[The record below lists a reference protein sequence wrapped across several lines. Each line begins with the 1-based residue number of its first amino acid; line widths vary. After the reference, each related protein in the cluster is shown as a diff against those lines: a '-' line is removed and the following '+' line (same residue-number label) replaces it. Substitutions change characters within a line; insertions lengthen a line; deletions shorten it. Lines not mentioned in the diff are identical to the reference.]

1 MRTSNSEAVAGT
13 TERKLGKKE
22 LMSVFWR
29 SFTINASFNYERQMS
44 QGFVYSMI
52 PVLKK
57 LYPGKDQF
65 ADALTRHSEFFN
77 VTPMVAPLTMG
88 IAAAME
94 EENAK
99 SDDFDASS
107 VNAVK
112 ASLMG
117 PLSGIGDSVFWGT
130 LRPLAAGI
138 ACSLALAGNAA
149 APIIFLVLFNV
160 FNVACRYFGLV
171 KGYEMG
177 TSLLSKLE
185 KSGVM
190 QKVFLGASI
199 IGLLVIGAMS
209 ASMVSVSLALS
220 IGSGESVILLDD
232 VINGIMP
239 KILPLLVT
247 LLCYWLI
254 RKGCK
259 VNTLLLGIIVV
270 SVVLCFFG
278 IM

>member
-1 MRTSNSEAVAGT
+1 MKTSNENATAQ
-13 TERKLGKKE
+13 RALGKKE

-29 SFTINASFNYERQMS
+29 SFTINASFQYERQMS

-52 PVLKK
+52 PVINK
-57 LYPGKDQF
+57 LFPNKEDR
-65 ADALTRHSEFFN
+65 AEALERHGEFFN
-77 VTPMVAPLTMG
+77 VTPMVAPFVMG
-88 IAAAME
+88 ITSAME
-94 EENAK
+94 EENAREK
-99 SDDFDASS
+99 DFDASS

-138 ACSLALAGNAA
+138 ACSLALAGNAV
-149 APIIFLVLFNV
+149 APILFLVIFNV
-160 FNVACRYFGLV
+160 FNVACRYFGLM

-177 TSLLSKLE
+177 TAFLTKLQ
-185 KSGVM
+185 KSGAM
-190 QKVFLGASI
+190 QKVFMGASI
-199 IGLLVIGAMS
+199 IGLLVIGAMA
-209 ASMVSVSLALS
+209 ASMVSVNLALA
-220 IGSGESVILLDD
+220 IGEGESAILIND

-239 KILPLLVT
+239 KMLPLLVT
-247 LLCYWLI
+247 LLLYGLI
-254 RKGCK
+254 RKGWK

>member
-1 MRTSNSEAVAGT
+1 MKTSNETAAAA
-13 TERKLGKKE
+13 ERTLSKKE

-29 SFTINASFNYERQMS
+29 SFTINASFQYERQMS

-57 LYPGKDQF
+57 LYPGKDDL
-65 ADALTRHSEFFN
+65 ASALVRHGEFFN
-77 VTPMVAPLTMG
+77 VTPMFAPLTMG

-94 EENAK
+94 EEAAK
-99 SDDFDASS
+99 SDDFDVTS

-117 PLSGIGDSVFWGT
+117 PLSGIGDSIFWGT

-138 ACSLALAGNAA
+138 ACSLALAGNAF
-149 APIIFLVLFNV
+149 APILFFVLFNV
-160 FNVACRYFGLV
+160 FNVLARYFGLF

-177 TSLLSKLE
+177 TSLLGKLE

-190 QKVFLGASI
+190 QKVFMGASI
-199 IGLLVIGAMS
+199 IGLLVIGAMA
-209 ASMVSVSLALS
+209 ASMVSVNLALA
-220 IGSGESVILLDD
+220 IGSGESAILIND

-239 KILPLLVT
+239 KMLPLLVT
-247 LLCYWLI
+247 LLLYHLI
-254 RKGCK
+254 RKGWK
-259 VNTLLLGIIVV
+259 VNTLLLAIVVV